1 MSGPAASPAVH
12 LLSLST
18 TRLTVQSMR
27 PSSAGFTGTLDD
39 AKAALVRCYED
50 RARGFDPNEL
60 VDESGRVGD
69 LAAPRSAAH
78 TYDANR
84 SMALALRGRMT

>member
-1 MSGPAASPAVH
+1 
-12 LLSLST
+12 
-18 TRLTVQSMR
+18 MR

-69 LAAPRSAAH
+69 LGAASAAH